1 MCFTHPHL
9 FFIHCHFL
17 ELLKVGQIPQRRIFR
32 IIVSD
37 QMPFLSPNQAVSK
50 HCRGLTSA
58 LGMVIGKHHPF
69 SVNQPVPLMDWMLH
83 FLHWFCSV
91 SIHLHLHYSSLWM
104 WWNLHSRSTTFE
116 LQTFINIFK
125 LNGGFK
131 CLFVECKFMG
141 KFFRY
146 DKFNTCRAN
155 SFKNSSKLVICISD
169 TAGPLLPAN
178 AVIATSLFHS
188 WIWLFI
194 SNDPVSTYFWFF
206 WHLHSNYL

>member
-1 MCFTHPHL
+1 MCFTHAHL

-17 ELLKVGQIPQRRIFR
+17 ELLKVGQISQRRIFR

-104 WWNLHSRSTTFE
+104 WWNLHSHVRQHSNFKPLSTY
-116 LQTFINIFK
+116 
-125 LNGGFK
+125 LNLMEVLNAF
-131 CLFVECKFMG
+131 LW
-141 KFFRY
+141 
-146 DKFNTCRAN
+146 NAN
-155 SFKNSSKLVICISD
+155 SWESFSRTINLIHVGQIASK
-169 TAGPLLPAN
+169 TAA
-178 AVIATSLFHS
+178 S
-188 WIWLFI
+188 
-194 SNDPVSTYFWFF
+194 
-206 WHLHSNYL
+206 

>member
-1 MCFTHPHL
+1 VQPTAGSIPVKWTWAPCTSWHLCLQLCNVPLWYFTTATYLVIVSCCILLPCVFHSCTLIFHSLP
-9 FFIHCHFL
+9 FL

-104 WWNLHSRSTTFE
+104 WWNLHSHVRQHSNFKPLSTY
-116 LQTFINIFK
+116 
-125 LNGGFK
+125 LNLMEVLNAF
-131 CLFVECKFMG
+131 LW
-141 KFFRY
+141 
-146 DKFNTCRAN
+146 NAN
-155 SFKNSSKLVICISD
+155 SWESFSRTINLIHVGQIASK
-169 TAGPLLPAN
+169 TAA
-178 AVIATSLFHS
+178 S
-188 WIWLFI
+188 
-194 SNDPVSTYFWFF
+194 
-206 WHLHSNYL
+206 